1 VYDNDLGPSR
11 PLRQISIRSA
21 DDGGALSIDRD
32 SDRSIPIADMVVV
45 KLDSVPDPA
54 LDEKVYQTQ
63 YQAIDAIIKS
73 VSGHGCS

>member
-1 VYDNDLGPSR
+1 VGLGGQ
-11 PLRQISIRSA
+11 LLI
-21 DDGGALSIDRD
+21 ID
-32 SDRSIPIADMVVV
+32 PIADMVVV
-45 KLDSVPDPA
+45 KLDSVPEPA